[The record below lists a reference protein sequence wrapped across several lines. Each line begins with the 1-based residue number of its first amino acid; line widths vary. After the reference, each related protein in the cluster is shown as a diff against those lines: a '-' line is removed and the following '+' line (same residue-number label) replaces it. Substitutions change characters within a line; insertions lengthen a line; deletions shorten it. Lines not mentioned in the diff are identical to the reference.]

1 MIRSYT
7 PQMDVDD
14 IQELMSEGSL
24 KSTSWSTQDVLIQ
37 VFKKLISSYP
47 FISYFMYGMI
57 CLSPAC
63 IVPFWSGFISESLHP
78 FLVSIVSSL
87 FSILPIW
94 KYLLDPTEQI
104 TLLSCFLMCQTV
116 VLCTYFTNHPSWIC
130 EVIAAFLVT
139 VSASRFDVICLLPLL
154 QNRGSIFLTILAFSL
169 WISNPYITI
178 LLLLLLLSTVYI
190 HRLHSYQH
198 FLLLLAS
205 TIPLLRS
212 NQAPIFQ
219 ITYSFPQQPL
229 TTILCILLIMI
240 MILVPCPVEM
250 LILQVCTLFLPSSS
264 FFALFS
270 TALTPVLLVVV
281 TFRFIIPST
290 VSSLQDLLDEV
301 INWMKRNGKKRTLAW
316 ITLFMSILILVCLD
330 LVSIVS
336 PSHVLNM
343 DYRGI
348 DKKLTRQVHLEAKEL
363 INAIRRKEILGS
375 DILKVT
381 TVNGKDTSLWMEV
394 VSKPETEAFYVFSS
408 LPYHYLLFSPFDHNG
423 VNNLHLVDRSVYR
436 IVRTGNSSTSDLR
449 YSFEQVYV
457 TSTKLFSLYRIV
469 Q

>member
-1 MIRSYT
+1 M
-7 PQMDVDD
+7 
-14 IQELMSEGSL
+14 
-24 KSTSWSTQDVLIQ
+24 
-37 VFKKLISSYP
+37 
-47 FISYFMYGMI
+47 
-57 CLSPAC
+57 
-63 IVPFWSGFISESLHP
+63 
-78 FLVSIVSSL
+78 
-87 FSILPIW
+87 
-94 KYLLDPTEQI
+94 
-104 TLLSCFLMCQTV
+104 
-116 VLCTYFTNHPSWIC
+116 
-130 EVIAAFLVT
+130 
-139 VSASRFDVICLLPLL
+139 
-154 QNRGSIFLTILAFSL
+154 
-169 WISNPYITI
+169 
-178 LLLLLLLSTVYI
+178 
-190 HRLHSYQH
+190 
-198 FLLLLAS
+198 
-205 TIPLLRS
+205 
-212 NQAPIFQ
+212 
-219 ITYSFPQQPL
+219 
-229 TTILCILLIMI
+229 
-240 MILVPCPVEM
+240 
-250 LILQVCTLFLPSSS
+250 
-264 FFALFS
+264 
-270 TALTPVLLVVV
+270 
-281 TFRFIIPST
+281 
-290 VSSLQDLLDEV
+290 SSLQDLLDEV